1 MPDSF
6 IIRLPRSA
14 DLDASWIAVDPLGN
28 TLGTPRVGTLADAA
42 ADIKGR
48 KTTVLVPSAD
58 VLLTAADLPAK
69 ASGAKLAQIVQYAL
83 EEQLADDIDTLHFAL
98 AKRAG
103 GMRTPVAVVDRRV
116 MTEWLAAL
124 DAAGIAAESM
134 YSDAQLVAEN
144 PGQTVVWIEG
154 DTLVVRA
161 PESAPANVPLDDL
174 RRALEMAAVPAGASL
189 LIFAPAP
196 DWERHAG
203 SLSWLQEHFAIVRV
217 QLLPQGS
224 LPWLATQIAATSPI
238 NLLQGTYAPKRGAAP
253 ALRQWRV
260 AAALAAA
267 LLVLHVGGR
276 ALEVRRLAATER
288 ALDAEIDQVFRS
300 AMPGALDSS
309 NARKRM
315 EQRALSLGQSGSG
328 GELLPALSQLA
339 TASANAPG
347 AAVQT
352 MSFRDG
358 SLELKMRAPD
368 ADSLDR
374 INRELR
380 TSGLAADITG
390 GAAVEGAYEGR
401 IRIKMAGQG

>member
-14 DLDASWIAVDPLGN
+14 DVPASWIAVDPLGN
-28 TLGTPRVGTLADAA
+28 TLGAPRAGALAAAA
-42 ADIKGR
+42 ADLKGR
-48 KTTVLVPSAD
+48 RVTVLVPAAD
-58 VLLTAADLPAK
+58 VLLTAAELPPK
-69 ASGAKLAQIVQYAL
+69 AGGAKLAQIVQYAL

-98 AKRAG
+98 GRRIAG
-103 GMRTPVAVVDRRV
+103 SRTPVAVVDRSL
-116 MTEWLAAL
+116 MTDWLASL
-124 DAAGIAAESM
+124 EAAGIAPDSM
-134 YSDAQLVAEN
+134 YSEAQLVAEN
-144 PGQTVVWIEG
+144 PGQTVLWIEA
-154 DTLVVRA
+154 DTLVARA
-161 PESAPANVPLDDL
+161 PEGLPSNVPLDDL
-174 RRALEMAAVPAGASL
+174 RSALEMAALPSSASL
-189 LIFAPAP
+189 LIFATAA

-203 SLSWLQEHFAIVRV
+203 ELSWLQERFAIVRV

-238 NLLQGTYAPKRGAAP
+238 NLLQAGYAPKRGTGP
-253 ALRQWRV
+253 GFTEWRI

-267 LLVLHVGGR
+267 LLVLHVGGT
-276 ALEVRRLAATER
+276 ALEVRRLTAAER
-288 ALDAEIDQVFRS
+288 VLDAEIDQVFRS
-300 AMPGALDSS
+300 AMPGVLDSS
-309 NARKRM
+309 NARRRM
-315 EQRALSLGQSGSG
+315 EQRALSLGQSGSA

-358 SLELKMRAPD
+358 ALELKMRAPD

-380 TSGLAADITG
+380 AGGLAADITG
-390 GAAVEGAYEGR
+390 GAAAEGAYEGR
-401 IRIKMAGQG
+401 IRIKMAAQG